1 MTSAIVT
8 KLVEKVLEH
17 REEGGSVAEGKARVP
32 LESADDRTLAGRAA
46 DGDVRAFETLARRY
60 GPLLRAYARRILGSN
75 ADVDDVVQE
84 TLIAAWR
91 ELPSLQDGTVVKS
104 WLMRIASHKSID
116 RIRARKNHVD
126 VDDIDAAQPEAQTPH
141 ALAESGSLH
150 EAVSQALSTLPLDQ
164 QRCWVLREV
173 GELSYEEI
181 ARQLAIPA
189 TTVRGLLSRARRNP
203 MTEME
208 AWR

>member
-1 MTSAIVT
+1 MSAAPYRFS
-8 KLVEKVLEH
+8 LED
-17 REEGGSVAEGKARVP
+17 
-32 LESADDRTLAGRAA
+32 ADDRILAGRAA
-46 DGDVRAFETLARRY
+46 DGDTRAFEVLARRY

-75 ADVDDVVQE
+75 NEVDDVVQE
-84 TLIAAWR
+84 TLITAWR
-91 ELPSLQDGTVVKS
+91 DLPSLNDGSVVKS

-126 VDDIDAAQPEAQTPH
+126 VDDVDAAQPDRLSPH
-141 ALAESGSLH
+141 AVSEATSLH
-150 EAVSQALSTLPLDQ
+150 EAVSQALATLPLDQ

-173 GELSYEEI
+173 GEHSYDEI
-181 ARQLAIPA
+181 AEQMGIPA
-189 TTVRGLLSRARRNP
+189 STVRGLLSRARRNL

>member
-1 MTSAIVT
+1 
-8 KLVEKVLEH
+8 
-17 REEGGSVAEGKARVP
+17 VAEAKARPP

-46 DGDVRAFETLARRY
+46 DGDVRAFETLARRHA
-60 GPLLRAYARRILGSN
+60 PLLRAYARRILGSN
-75 ADVDDVVQE
+75 GDVDDVIQE

-91 ELPSLQDGTVVKS
+91 ELPSLHNGTVVKS

-116 RIRARKNHVD
+116 RIRARKHHID
-126 VDDIDAAQPEAQTPH
+126 VDDVEAAQPEAQSPH
-141 ALAESGSLH
+141 SLVEAGSLH
-150 EAVSQALSTLPLDQ
+150 EAVSRALSTLPLEQ

-189 TTVRGLLSRARRNP
+189 STVRGLLSRARRNL